1 MTNKRKPTL
10 DELASKVRLAE
21 ESQPDPHD
29 PVYQARQEANKPEPL
44 ALANRAEELGKA
56 QMNIDW
62 EAQKPLDTAQTMA
75 RIAEDHPADL
85 NRPLA
90 DYTKRHDRFWSEK
103 DLEDMEKAEKQ
114 HANKGFVNWE

>member
-10 DELASKVRLAE
+10 DELASKIRLPE
-21 ESQPDPHD
+21 ENQVDTHD
-29 PVYQARQEANKPEPL
+29 PVYQANEA
-44 ALANRAEELGKA
+44 ANAPAPTAAADRAEELGKA
-56 QMNIDW
+56 QMNMDW
-62 EAQKPLDTAQTMA
+62 EAPKPLDTAQIMA

-114 HANKGFVNWE
+114 HANKGFVDWK